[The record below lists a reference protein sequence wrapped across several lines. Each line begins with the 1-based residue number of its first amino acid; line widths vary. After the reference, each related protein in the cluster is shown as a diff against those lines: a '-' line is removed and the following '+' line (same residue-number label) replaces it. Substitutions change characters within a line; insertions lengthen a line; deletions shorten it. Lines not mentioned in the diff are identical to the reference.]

1 MELVGRVI
9 ALPDAEPA
17 RARLAIESGRIARSE
32 PLPGPAGS
40 NEPFICP
47 GFIDSHTHPFEL
59 GLEQLFADLRR
70 AASVPE
76 ALARLHDRLEAGRA
90 AGTMLG
96 FNLDPDRLAERRY
109 PVRDELDTVVPDLP
123 TLVYRV
129 DGHSA
134 VANSAGLAMLAAHGV
149 ELGPAASDGVL
160 AGPAYEQ
167 ASRRFKARLGPDTV
181 AAALRLASDAAAR
194 QGVTTLAALV
204 GNDDLSPT
212 GWRALVCALET
223 RPVRMVAWLQTTS
236 PRLAAELGQP
246 RVGGCILV
254 DGSFGSHTA
263 ALNEPYADRPDTSG
277 LLYLADKR
285 LERFLGEADALGLQT
300 MVHAIGDR
308 AVEQV
313 VRVHESL
320 GTGARGNP
328 LRHRVEHAILLPRSL
343 VERITNQHL
352 LLGIQP
358 AFEDRW
364 GGPGRMYAA
373 RLGERWRQTNPWRGL
388 LDSGVRLAGGS
399 DAPITP
405 VDPLG
410 GIRAATRHPNPEHR
424 LEPAEALDLFTS
436 AAAHSL
442 GLERETGRIEPG
454 LEADLVLLDSDPRA
468 ETECRVLATV
478 RAGRVIHGSL
488 DTGDD

>member
-1 MELVGRVI
+1 MELVGRVL
-9 ALPDAEPA
+9 ATPGAEPV
-17 RARLAIESGRIARSE
+17 RARVRVMSGRIARFE

-59 GLEQLFADLRR
+59 GLQELLANL
-70 AASVPE
+70 AGAGSVEE
-76 ALARLHDRLEAGRA
+76 ALARLHDRLAAGRD

-96 FNLDPDRLAERRY
+96 FNLDPDRLAENRY
-109 PVRDELDTVVPDLP
+109 PTRDELDTVAPDLP
-123 TLVYRV
+123 ALVYRV

-167 ASRRFKARLGPDTV
+167 ASRRFKQRLGPDTI
-181 AAALRLASDAAAR
+181 AAAFGLAAGLAAR

-204 GNDDLSPT
+204 GNDDLSPA

-223 RPVRMVAWLQTTS
+223 QPVRMVAWLQTTS
-236 PRLAAELGQP
+236 PRLAVELGQP
-246 RVGGCILV
+246 RVGGCILI

-263 ALNEPYADRPDTSG
+263 ALNEPYADRPGTNG
-277 LLYLADKR
+277 LLYLADR
-285 LERFLGEADALGLQT
+285 LLEQFLGEADALGLQT

-320 GTGARGNP
+320 GTGTRGNP
-328 LRHRVEHAILLPRSL
+328 LRHRVEHAELLSPEL
-343 VERITNQHL
+343 VERL
-352 LLGIQP
+352 ARLKMLLGIQP

-388 LDSGVRLAGGS
+388 LDAGVRLAGGS

-405 VDPLG
+405 VDPLR

-442 GLERETGRIEPG
+442 GLERKTGRIEPG

-488 DTGDD
+488 DTGND